1 MYEFLTQNSLYVVL
15 IVALTVWIGIAYY
28 LFRLERAVITLQAS
42 SDRNNSSSA
51 AHS

>member
-28 LFRLERAVITLQAS
+28 LFRLERAVSVLQQAS
-42 SDRNNSSSA
+42 SDHTSSVSQQ
-51 AHS
+51 